1 MSQGSLIS
9 QSAFWRFI
17 TITKIEVRMKITK
30 TINPTKS
37 SISQTVNRSDYSA
50 LMTLQI
56 EEKRDVRAV
65 PSELEKFIKDDL
77 SAHTILVL
85 KHRL

>member
-1 MSQGSLIS
+1 
-9 QSAFWRFI
+9 
-17 TITKIEVRMKITK
+17 MKITK
-30 TINPTKS
+30 TTNPTKI
-37 SISQTVNRSDYSA
+37 SISQTVNRSDYAA